1 MTERQILT
9 ERQKLV
15 KEQDENSL
23 TCQCCHNSL
32 SKLTKLEKTELEELK
47 AAWKAH
53 DLEKIASLAALLK
66 NTRDKIL
73 KKQILLKV
81 TKKRVKEIKE
91 QLKKL
96 PPELDLLHAEQNRLS
111 WEIHLLKHGGILKKC
126 SEKVAK
132 AKKQLEITIK
142 SKNYPEIAKKSNE
155 VVDAIE
161 LFNSNLF
168 KLKSIRKQIKTNHA
182 TIQMLKINQGD
193 KNEH

>member
-32 SKLTKLEKTELEELK
+32 SVLTKQEQTELEELK

-53 DLEKIASLAALLK
+53 DIEKIASLAALLK

-81 TKKRVKEIKE
+81 TKKRIKEIKE

-96 PPELDLLHAEQNRLS
+96 PPELDLLHAEQNRLNL
-111 WEIHLLKHGGILKKC
+111 EIQLLKHGGVLKKC
-126 SEKVAK
+126 SEKVIK
-132 AKKQLEITIK
+132 TKEQLKIAIK
-142 SKNYPEIAKKSNE
+142 SKDYSKINKASHE
-155 VVDAIE
+155 VINAIGQ
-161 LFNSNLF
+161 LNSNLI
-168 KLKSIRKQIKTNHA
+168 KLKSIKKRMKANHA
-182 TIQMLKINQGD
+182 MIQLLKMNQGD
-193 KNEH
+193 KK

>member
-15 KEQDENSL
+15 EEQDKNSL

-32 SKLTKLEKTELEELK
+32 SELTKREQTELEELK

-53 DLEKIASLAALLK
+53 NLEKISSLAALLK

-81 TKKRVKEIKE
+81 TKKRIKEIKE

-96 PPELDLLHAEQNRLS
+96 PPELDLLYTEQNKLNR
-111 WEIHLLKHGGILKKC
+111 EIQILKHGRILKSY
-126 SEKVAK
+126 SEKVIK
-132 AKKQLEITIK
+132 AKEQLKIAIK
-142 SKNYPEIAKKSNE
+142 SKNYLKINKASHE
-155 VVDAIE
+155 VINAIGQ
-161 LFNSNLF
+161 LNSNLI
-168 KLKSIRKQIKTNHA
+168 KLKSIKKRMKANHA
-182 TIQMLKINQGD
+182 MIQLLKMNQGE
-193 KNEH
+193 KK

>member
-1 MTERQILT
+1 MT

-15 KEQDENSL
+15 EEQDKNSL

-32 SKLTKLEKTELEELK
+32 SAFTKQEKTELEELK

-53 DLEKIASLAALLK
+53 DLEKIASLAASLK
-66 NTRDKIL
+66 DTRDKIL
-73 KKQILLKV
+73 ENQILLKV
-81 TKKRVKEIKE
+81 TKKRIKEIKE

-111 WEIHLLKHGGILKKC
+111 WEMQLLKRGGVLKKC

-155 VVDAIE
+155 MVDAIE

>member
-1 MTERQILT
+1 MT
-9 ERQKLV
+9 ERQKLLE
-15 KEQDENSL
+15 EQDKNSL
-23 TCQCCHNSL
+23 KCQCYHNSL
-32 SKLTKLEKTELEELK
+32 SALTKREQTDLEELK
-47 AAWKAH
+47 AAWKVH
-53 DLEKIASLAALLK
+53 DLEKIASFAISLK
-66 NTRDKIL
+66 NTRA
-73 KKQILLKV
+73 QIFDCQVSLKV
-81 TKKRVKEIKE
+81 TKKRIKEIRE
-91 QLKKL
+91 QLKRL

-182 TIQMLKINQGD
+182 TIQMLKMNKGD
-193 KNEH
+193 KK

>member
-15 KEQDENSL
+15 EEQDKNSL

-32 SKLTKLEKTELEELK
+32 SELTKREQTELEELK

-53 DLEKIASLAALLK
+53 NLEKIASLAASLK
-66 NTRDKIL
+66 DTRDKIL
-73 KKQILLKV
+73 EKQISLKV
-81 TKKRVKEIKE
+81 TKKRIKEIRE

-96 PPELDLLHAEQNRLS
+96 PPELDLLYVEQNRLS
-111 WEIHLLKHGGILKKC
+111 WEIQLLKHGGVFKKC

-132 AKKQLEITIK
+132 AKKQLETVIK

-155 VVDAIE
+155 VVDAIGY
-161 LFNSNLF
+161 FNSNLL
-168 KLKSIRKQIKTNHA
+168 KLKSIRKQIKANHA
-182 TIQMLKINQGD
+182 TIELLKMNKGD
-193 KNEH
+193 KK

>member
-1 MTERQILT
+1 MT

-15 KEQDENSL
+15 EEQAENSL

-32 SKLTKLEKTELEELK
+32 SVLTKQEQTELEELK

-53 DLEKIASLAALLK
+53 NIEKIASLAALSK

-73 KKQILLKV
+73 EKQISLKV
-81 TKKRVKEIKE
+81 TKKRIKEIKE

-111 WEIHLLKHGGILKKC
+111 WEIQLLKHGGVLKKC
-126 SEKVAK
+126 SEKVVK
-132 AKKQLEITIK
+132 AKKQLEAAVK

-155 VVDAIE
+155 VVDAIGY
-161 LFNSNLF
+161 FNSNLL
-168 KLKSIRKQIKTNHA
+168 KLKSIRKQIKANHA
-182 TIQMLKINQGD
+182 TIELLKMNRRGL
-193 KNEH
+193 NG

>member
-15 KEQDENSL
+15 EEQDKNSL

-32 SKLTKLEKTELEELK
+32 SELTKREQTELEELK

-53 DLEKIASLAALLK
+53 NLEKIASLAASLK
-66 NTRDKIL
+66 DTRDKIL
-73 KKQILLKV
+73 EKQISLKV
-81 TKKRVKEIKE
+81 TKKRIKEIRE

-96 PPELDLLHAEQNRLS
+96 PPELDLLYAEQNRLS
-111 WEIHLLKHGGILKKC
+111 WEIQLLKHGGVLKKC

-132 AKKQLEITIK
+132 AKKQLETVIK

-155 VVDAIE
+155 VVDAIGY
-161 LFNSNLF
+161 FNSNLL
-168 KLKSIRKQIKTNHA
+168 KLKSIRKQIKANHA
-182 TIQMLKINQGD
+182 TIELLKMNKGD
-193 KNEH
+193 KK

>member
-1 MTERQILT
+1 MLKNRTKIH
-9 ERQKLV
+9 
-15 KEQDENSL
+15 SH
-23 TCQCCHNSL
+23 CQCCHNSL
-32 SKLTKLEKTELEELK
+32 SELTKLEKTELEELEELK

-53 DLEKIASLAALLK
+53 DLEKISSLAALLK

-81 TKKRVKEIKE
+81 TKKRIKEIRE

-111 WEIHLLKHGGILKKC
+111 WEIQLLKHGGVLKKC

-132 AKKQLEITIK
+132 AKKQLETAIK

-155 VVDAIE
+155 VVDAIGY
-161 LFNSNLF
+161 FNSNLL
-168 KLKSIRKQIKTNHA
+168 KLKSIRKQIKANHA
-182 TIQMLKINQGD
+182 TIELLKMNKGD
-193 KNEH
+193 KK

>member
-15 KEQDENSL
+15 EEQDENSL

-32 SKLTKLEKTELEELK
+32 SELTKLEKTELEELK

-53 DLEKIASLAALLK
+53 DLEKISSLAALLK

-73 KKQILLKV
+73 KKQILLKI
-81 TKKRVKEIKE
+81 TKKRIKEIKE

-111 WEIHLLKHGGILKKC
+111 WEIQLLKHRGVLKKC
-126 SEKVAK
+126 SEKIVK
-132 AKKQLEITIK
+132 TKKQLETVIK

-155 VVDAIE
+155 VVDAIG

-168 KLKSIRKQIKTNHA
+168 KLKSIRKQIKANHA
-182 TIQMLKINQGD
+182 TIELLKMNRRGL
-193 KNEH
+193 NG

>member
-15 KEQDENSL
+15 EEQDKNSL

-32 SKLTKLEKTELEELK
+32 SVLTKREQTELEELK

-53 DLEKIASLAALLK
+53 NLEKIASLAASLK
-66 NTRDKIL
+66 DTRDKIL
-73 KKQILLKV
+73 EKQISLKV
-81 TKKRVKEIKE
+81 TKKRIKEIKE

-96 PPELDLLHAEQNRLS
+96 PPELDLLHAEQNRLN
-111 WEIHLLKHGGILKKC
+111 WEIQLLKHGGVLKKC

-132 AKKQLEITIK
+132 AKKQLKTAIK
-142 SKNYPEIAKKSNE
+142 SKNYLEIVKKSNE

-168 KLKSIRKQIKTNHA
+168 RLKSIRKQIKANHA
-182 TIQMLKINQGD
+182 TIELLKMSKGD
-193 KNEH
+193 KK

>member
-15 KEQDENSL
+15 EEQDENSL

-32 SKLTKLEKTELEELK
+32 SELTKLEKTELEELK

-53 DLEKIASLAALLK
+53 DLEKISSLAALLK

-73 KKQILLKV
+73 KKQILLKI
-81 TKKRVKEIKE
+81 TKKRIKEIKE

-111 WEIHLLKHGGILKKC
+111 WEIQLLKHGGVLKKC
-126 SEKVAK
+126 SEKIVK
-132 AKKQLEITIK
+132 TKKQLETVIK

-155 VVDAIE
+155 VVDAIG

-168 KLKSIRKQIKTNHA
+168 KLKSIRKQIKANHA
-182 TIQMLKINQGD
+182 TIELLKMNRRGL
-193 KNEH
+193 NG